1 MPPQKKPKK
10 TDGVSDQKGWRLGVT
25 AALKGVFGTNTE
37 INVRHGNTREVF
49 KDAQDAVDRM
59 ANEAMHLIEATEQD
73 SPIDK
78 IEDAL
83 QDLIRDL

>member
-1 MPPQKKPKK
+1 MVPQKK
-10 TDGVSDQKGWRLGVT
+10 DDVVDQRGWKLGIA

-59 ANEAMHLIEATEQD
+59 ANEAMHLIEATEQE
-73 SPIDK
+73 PAIDK
-78 IEDAL
+78 VEDAL
-83 QDLIRDL
+83 NEMIKDL